1 MTRVESL
8 NFVTLFVERSRL
20 RNIEVDITA
29 LVRHCQDVAPA
40 TVPQCRDVQT
50 LQQFVQFPHQ
60 RTIFIIGH
68 CYILAAYNAFFCGRL
83 CVIDLFKYN

>member
-60 RTIFIIGH
+60 RTILIIGL
-68 CYILAAYNAFFCGRL
+68 CSIFVYNAFFYGKL
-83 CVIDLFKYN
+83 CVIDLIKYN

>member
-29 LVRHCQDVAPA
+29 LVRHCQDVALPQRHSA
-40 TVPQCRDVQT
+40 TVPGCANIATICPIPTPTDH
-50 LQQFVQFPHQ
+50 FYQ
-60 RTIFIIGH
+60 RTLLYS
-68 CYILAAYNAFFCGRL
+68 CL
-83 CVIDLFKYN
+83 

>member
-40 TVPQCRDVQT
+40 TAPQCEDVQT

-60 RTIFIIGH
+60 RTNLIIGL
-68 CYILAAYNAFFCGRL
+68 CSFLAYNAFFCGKL